1 MRKLVLIGIIL
12 LTMLAGI
19 GAASAATNLVKNGGF
34 EEPPLG
40 EDVGFVECPD
50 TYNLQVSA
58 LDSQGFTNLN

>member
-1 MRKLVLIGIIL
+1 MRKLLLVGIVL
-12 LTMLAGI
+12 LALPSI
-19 GAASAATNLVKNGGF
+19 RPASAATNLVKNGGF

>member
-1 MRKLVLIGIIL
+1 MRKLLLVGVVL
-12 LTMLAGI
+12 LALASI

-50 TYNLQVSA
+50 TYNLQVNA